1 MSLTNVPCWTMKLR
15 ILWEYWIIWK
25 VTQRWIGTS
34 LALMLHSQWIE
45 GFGFHKIIRSKKQYT
60 WFPLKFQVWKKK
72 KKWQLITVIYQS
84 VWNYYTEFY
93 FLLYF
98 FGTRFSFDRCA
109 TDEREMCV
117 TETDNYHLEVIMYM
131 YMKSP
136 FHKFVFTKHIPKACS
151 HPIKSTIKHWKWS
164 TKHPPPLLT
173 VPGWR
178 HSDLWHRKW
187 PFSSCLNCS

>member
-1 MSLTNVPCWTMKLR
+1 MR
-15 ILWEYWIIWK
+15 ILNYLKGYSKMDRYFLSSHAPQSVNWGVWFSQNNSIQETIYLISTK
-25 VTQRWIGTS
+25 VS
-34 LALMLHSQWIE
+34 SM
-45 GFGFHKIIRSKKQYT
+45 
-60 WFPLKFQVWKKK
+60 K

-84 VWNYYTEFY
+84 VWSYYTEFY